1 VWIVA
6 NDRRVMVP
14 VTAGRFRH
22 VVPVLEPTV
31 RVRAETGSEG
41 RGSSTV
47 TVNAGAALPSI
58 GLLLVDWPRHTAGPA
73 QMTVTWRPNPARL
86 DGGAPPM
93 PLRGSTAGP
102 GEAGADFFYLRN
114 ARPGV
119 YTFVMTYRAGA
130 GPTLRPVVSVAGA
143 ARSLQPVTLNG
154 SGRAVVARLLLP
166 QGVLWEQDDWFTGR
180 SASGDTVTKFRFPEG
195 VSWIE
200 RLGDLGR

>member
-1 VWIVA
+1 
-6 NDRRVMVP
+6 MFP

-22 VVPVLEPTV
+22 VLPVLEATL
-31 RVRAETGSEG
+31 RVRAETAREG
-41 RGSSTV
+41 RGSATV
-47 TVNAGAALPSI
+47 TVDATAALPAI
-58 GLLLVDWPRHTAGPA
+58 GLFLGDWPRQAAGPA
-73 QMTVTWRPNPARL
+73 QMTVTWRPNSARL
-86 DGGAPPM
+86 DGGAPPL
-93 PLRGSTAGP
+93 PLRGLAADAGD
-102 GEAGADFFYLRN
+102 AGAEFFYLRN

-119 YTFVMTYRAGA
+119 YTFWMTYRAGA
-130 GPTLRPVVSVAGA
+130 PPVVHPVLSVAGA
-143 ARSLQPVTLNG
+143 PRSLRPVTLNG